1 MKYLVE
7 ALGGWG
13 VPAIIV
19 TAVLVIFLI
28 MQVTGEIIE
37 WTGKVAPRFL
47 KIRKIFK
54 ERKMQRIKQRQQLE
68 QLPEMIELM
77 AQVKA
82 TLDNV
87 NIHYSEDHITH
98 RNQWMDTVNRN
109 IEWTQE
115 RARVYDSSV
124 ADLLA
129 LRSSVDKL
137 SEFTCKQIKEDYR
150 NRILDFAHRLRNA
163 RNKSEP
169 ERCSE
174 EEFTKIYDTYENYE
188 AFLEYTH
195 DENHQ
200 VDDAM
205 ETIRRAERGEIPNII
220 IE

>member
-54 ERKMQRIKQRQQLE
+54 ERKMQKIKQRQQLE
-68 QLPEMIELM
+68 QLPEMFALL
-77 AQVKA
+77 AQVKV

-87 NIHYSEDHITH
+87 NSHYSEDNITH

-115 RARVYDSSV
+115 RARVYDNSV
-124 ADLLA
+124 ADLIA

-163 RNKSEP
+163 RNKPEP

-174 EEFTKIYDTYENYE
+174 EEFTKIYATYDDYE
-188 AFLEYTH
+188 AFLEYTN

-205 ETIRRAERGEIPNII
+205 ETIRRAERGDIPNII